1 MALFLSDAISI
12 EKFLSPHIAIAIGS
26 DKYLLFYHHLTNMFH
41 LQMTNTLTCGAL
53 LATGDLIQQK
63 IEKVKGQNQGLDSA
77 RLGKPTDR
85 HKLSI
90 NYQLVAEI
98 GRRSSDYFYILSL

>member
-1 MALFLSDAISI
+1 MQFQI
-12 EKFLSPHIAIAIGS
+12 EKFPSPPIAIASGS

-77 RLGKPTDR
+77 RLGKATDI
-85 HKLSI
+85 HSPYTDSQTKCF
-90 NYQLVAEI
+90 
-98 GRRSSDYFYILSL
+98 G